1 MDIRIQLT
9 AALIVLVNVL
19 YAQCNTKRIEIFREG
34 SCEYIAM
41 SKEKFAYYYQTE
53 KNLEAIKDTLPKLI
67 KQLEE
72 KKKATVL
79 LYENTEEV
87 KTVQSKA
94 LTNCYDNLTMV
105 ELENIRVTNK
115 LNFYKKTTIGS
126 IALFLTTLL
135 ILK

>member
-53 KNLEAIKDTLPKLI
+53 KNLE
-67 KQLEE
+67 
-72 KKKATVL
+72 
-79 LYENTEEV
+79 
-87 KTVQSKA
+87 
-94 LTNCYDNLTMV
+94 
-105 ELENIRVTNK
+105 ELRS
-115 LNFYKKTTIGS
+115 Y
-126 IALFLTTLL
+126 
-135 ILK
+135 